1 MSASAEEDDYVD
13 PDPDTKIGRVRTAL
27 MKLYR
32 EHRDS
37 GMLPTSNR
45 FLFYELIGLKV
56 IAKGGIQRPDLVVH
70 RALTDLREQGL
81 IPWEHIVDETRTV
94 MDFTGSETVADDWLH
109 YLHSARRDPWE
120 GNPPFILTESRSL
133 AGVLRRLCTDYRCR
147 IASTNGQV
155 GGFLRTKV
163 APLLEPESCIAYL
176 GDFDLCGGDIEDN
189 TQKVL
194 ESEVGELDWR
204 RLALTEEQVSRY
216 SLPRITKKDR
226 RFKNGGGTHEAV
238 ETEALSQ
245 SLIVE
250 IVRDW
255 LDSLLPAPLEEI
267 HASEEEQREEL
278 RQLVERFMER

>member
-1 MSASAEEDDYVD
+1 MTEVVTYVD
-13 PDPDTKIGRVRTAL
+13 SDPDTKIGRVRTVL

-32 EHRDS
+32 QHLDS
-37 GMLPTSNR
+37 GMVRTSNR

-70 RALTDLREQGL
+70 RALTDLRERGL

-94 MDFTGSETVADDWLH
+94 MDFTGSETVAEDWLGF
-109 YLHSARRDPWE
+109 HSSASLDPWE

-133 AGVLRRLCTDYRCR
+133 AGVLRRLCADYRCR

-163 APLLEPESCIAYL
+163 APLLESESCTAYL

-189 TQKVL
+189 TRKIL

-204 RLALTEEQVSRY
+204 RLALTDEQVGRY
-216 SLPRITKKDR
+216 SLPRISKRDK
-226 RFKNGGGTHEAV
+226 RFKNGGGVHEAV

-255 LDSLLPAPLEEI
+255 LNSLLPVPLD
-267 HASEEEQREEL
+267 HVGMSVRAKRDDFLWQ
-278 RQLVERFMER
+278 